1 MENGIDNEATQSN
14 VEDDDNDVTT
24 INTATPV
31 VEDADGSLE
40 MARAMMDPAQAEA
53 ERESRKPD
61 ISWLEDATTKLA
73 DGTVIPLFNVG
84 DSIVIE
90 RYATLLKTRPW
101 LDTQTY
107 VVRSID
113 DDTGD
118 IKLWNPVLEQQ
129 AMNNFITGPTPEGGC
144 IFKLAPTRGSIDGKK
159 RGRSAVTKRRQNHDA
174 PPDVKPGSSEPKKH
188 RGRPKGT
195 KNRSKEV
202 IAEEKA
208 RVRKER
214 EAKAARK
221 NKKKI

>member
-1 MENGIDNEATQSN
+1 MENGTDNEVMQSN
-14 VEDDDNDVTT
+14 VEDDDDVTT
-24 INTATPV
+24 INTASPV
-31 VEDADGSLE
+31 VDDADGHLE
-40 MARAMMDPAQAEA
+40 MARAMMDPTQAEA

-61 ISWLEDATTKLA
+61 ISWLEDAVATLE
-73 DGTVIPLFNVG
+73 DGTVVPLFNVG

-90 RYATLLKTRPW
+90 QYATLLKNRPW

-107 VVRSID
+107 IVRSID
-113 DDTGD
+113 DETGI

-129 AMNNFITGPTPEGGC
+129 AMNNFITGPKDGGC
-144 IFKLAPTRGSIDGKK
+144 VFKLAPSRGSIGSKK
-159 RGRSAVTKRRQNHDA
+159 RGRSSLVRKNH
-174 PPDVKPGSSEPKKH
+174 PDVKAEPETTDKPKR

-221 NKKKI
+221 NKKRI